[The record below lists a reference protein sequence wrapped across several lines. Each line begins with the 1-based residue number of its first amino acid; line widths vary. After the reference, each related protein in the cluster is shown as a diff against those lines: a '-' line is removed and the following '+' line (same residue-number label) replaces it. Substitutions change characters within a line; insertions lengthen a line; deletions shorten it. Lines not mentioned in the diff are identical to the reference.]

1 MTVLV
6 TGGSGFLGSH
16 IAEQLSQ
23 RGVAVRA
30 LVRRTS
36 DTSFLR
42 TLPGVELVDGGLDNV
57 ESLRHAVDGV
67 TAIIHS
73 AGLVKARGEAEFM
86 SVNAGGTEKLLEA
99 ARANQNGLRRFV
111 LVSSLTAMGPSNEQG
126 APVSPDA
133 APRPVTAYGRSKRA
147 AECAALALRDDLPV
161 TILRPSAIYGPRDRE
176 ILAFFQAI
184 RWGILPY
191 MGSVKNKLTI
201 IYGPDAARAC
211 VAAIDADV
219 PSGSAYFLDDGEIY
233 AFEDLFQA
241 VEDALGKRAW
251 LRVPLPRRLV
261 ETVARGSELY
271 GKVRNQAV
279 MLTPDKCQELF
290 AQWVTDSSPAQ
301 AALGWKP
308 LVKIAE
314 GTHLTATWYRQH
326 GWL

>member
-1 MTVLV
+1 MTVLL

-23 RGVAVRA
+23 AGVAVRA

-42 TLPGVELVDGGLDNV
+42 TLPGIELVDGGLDNA
-57 ESLRHAVDGV
+57 ESLRRAVDGV

-73 AGLVKARGEAEFM
+73 AGLVKARNEAEFM

-99 ARANQNGLRRFV
+99 AGAKKSSLRRFV
-111 LVSSLTAMGPSNEQG
+111 LVSSLAAMGPSNEQG
-126 APVSPDA
+126 APVSPDDP
-133 APRPVTAYGRSKRA
+133 PRPVTAYGRSKRA
-147 AECAALALRDDLPV
+147 AECAALALRDDLPI

-184 RWGILPY
+184 VWGVLPY
-191 MGSVKNKLTI
+191 MGSVTNKLTI

-211 VAAIDADV
+211 IAAVDADV

-233 AFEDLFQA
+233 TFEDLFRA

-261 ETVARGSELY
+261 AAVARGSELY

-279 MLTPDKCQELF
+279 MLTPDKIQELF

-314 GTHLTATWYRQH
+314 GTHLTATWYRRQ

>member
-1 MTVLV
+1 MTVLL

-16 IAEQLSQ
+16 IAEQLCQ
-23 RGVAVRA
+23 TGVAVRA

-42 TLPGVELVDGGLDNV
+42 TLPGVELVDGGLDNAG
-57 ESLRHAVDGV
+57 SLRRAADGV
-67 TAIIHS
+67 TGIIHS
-73 AGLVKARGEAEFM
+73 AGLVKARNEAEFM

-99 ARANQNGLRRFV
+99 AGATKSSLRRFV
-111 LVSSLTAMGPSNEQG
+111 LVSSVTAMGPSNEQG
-126 APVSPDA
+126 APVSPDDP
-133 APRPVTAYGRSKRA
+133 PRPVTAYGRSKRA

-161 TILRPSAIYGPRDRE
+161 TILRPAAIYGPRDRE

-184 RWGILPY
+184 RWGVLPY
-191 MGSVKNKLTI
+191 MGSVTNKLTM

-211 VAAIDADV
+211 IAAVDADV
-219 PSGSAYFLDDGEIY
+219 PSGSAYVLDDGEIY
-233 AFEDLFQA
+233 TFEDLFRA

-261 ETVARGSELY
+261 EAVARGSELY

-290 AQWVTDSSPAQ
+290 AQWVTDSGPAR
-301 AALGWKP
+301 AALAWKP
-308 LVKIAE
+308 QVKVTE